1 MKLYKPSGTLSYDVV
16 VHVKDDGQDER
27 SFCTR
32 EVETSVR
39 AAKAAA
45 ISAVRRVNPT
55 AKVYVSKVYGVYV
68 DGFRV

>member
-1 MKLYKPSGTLSYDVV
+1 MKLYKPSDALSYDVV
-16 VHVKDDGQDER
+16 VHVKEDGREER

-39 AAKAAA
+39 AAKSAA
-45 ISAVRRVNPT
+45 ISAVRRRNPN